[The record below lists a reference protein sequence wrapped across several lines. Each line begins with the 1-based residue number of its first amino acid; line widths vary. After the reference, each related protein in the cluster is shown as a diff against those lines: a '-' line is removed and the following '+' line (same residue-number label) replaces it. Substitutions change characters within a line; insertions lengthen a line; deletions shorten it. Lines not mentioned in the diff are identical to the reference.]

1 MYNDEKNINYTD
13 VLSLSRLHHNVFDI
27 VEPMKNILTK

>member
-13 VLSLSRLHHNVFDI
+13 VLSVSRLHLNVFDI
-27 VEPMKNILTK
+27 VEPLEIF